1 MEDEIIKIL
10 NINEHNLFIL
20 IENNL
25 LYFTIIFAAIIGKI
39 KESSKQNILTVW
51 LIYFIGTFAH
61 ELMHLVVSLFTYGK
75 PSWFSVVPSKTIN
88 NNGQVI
94 GYTLGYVKSKN
105 IRWYNVALIS
115 LAPLLLIPLS
125 YLIYTDFFNYIDRN
139 LYSYILYIFTIVSL
153 LFSSIPSSVDFKNI
167 FNGYKIILN
176 LVPLSIIFILLYFNS
191 NIIRIIGL

>member
-1 MEDEIIKIL
+1 MENEIIKIL
-10 NINEHNLFIL
+10 NTNEHNLFIL

-39 KESSKQNILTVW
+39 KESSKQNILSVW
-51 LIYFIGTFAH
+51 LIYLIGTFAH
-61 ELMHLVVSLFTYGK
+61 ELMHLVVSIITFGK
-75 PSWFSVVPSKTIN
+75 PTWFSILPSKTIN
-88 NNGQVI
+88 NNGQVL

-139 LYSYILYIFTIVSL
+139 LYSYILYIFIIISL
-153 LFSSIPSSVDFKNI
+153 LFSSIPSSVDFRNI
-167 FNGYKIILN
+167 FNGFTTILN
-176 LVPLSIIFILLYFNS
+176 FVPLSIVCILLYINHYGF
-191 NIIRIIGL
+191 

>member
-1 MEDEIIKIL
+1 MENEIIKIL
-10 NINEHNLFIL
+10 NTNEHNLFIL

-39 KESSKQNILTVW
+39 KESSKQNILSVW
-51 LIYFIGTFAH
+51 LIYLIGTFAH
-61 ELMHLVVSLFTYGK
+61 ELMHLVVSIITFGK
-75 PSWFSVVPSKTIN
+75 PTWFSILPSKTIN
-88 NNGQVI
+88 NNGQVL

-139 LYSYILYIFTIVSL
+139 LYSYILYIFIIISL
-153 LFSSIPSSVDFKNI
+153 LFSSIPSSVDFRNI
-167 FNGYKIILN
+167 FNGFKTILN
-176 LVPLSIIFILLYFNS
+176 FVPLGMVCILLYINHYGF
-191 NIIRIIGL
+191 